1 MEEPAKQDDVLS
13 RGKYLADVLDCYTC
27 HSPKMVDANGMP
39 MIAPGGILM
48 EDTTRHL
55 SGHPAGMVYPT
66 WSPADAQRGAVALGN
81 PFLTAWAGPWGVS
94 FAANL
99 TPDKATGLG
108 EWTEEAFMQS
118 IRTGKHQGQ
127 PNGREILPPM
137 PWHAYRHLTDDDM
150 KALWAYLRSIPAVA
164 NEVPTPVPPAMPPG
178 AGK

>member
-1 MEEPAKQDDVLS
+1 
-13 RGKYLADVLDCYTC
+13 
-27 HSPKMVDANGMP
+27 
-39 MIAPGGILM
+39 M

-55 SGHPAGMVYPT
+55 AGHPAGMVYPT
-66 WSPADAQRGAVALGN
+66 WSPADGQRGAIALGN

-94 FAANL
+94 FAPNL

-108 EWTEEAFMQS
+108 EWTEEAFMQA

-137 PWHAYRHLTDDDM
+137 PWHAYRHLTDDDL
-150 KALWAYLRSIPAVA
+150 KALWTYLRSIPAVA

-178 AGK
+178 EGK